1 MPNKITTDGVVLK
14 ETSIGESDR
23 VVTILSRE
31 LGIIRAFVT
40 GAKKV
45 GSKNSAATSLLCYG
59 TYSVYKTKDAYRV
72 SESEPKEMFFELRQD
87 IEKLA
92 VAQYISELCVFMAPQ
107 EKMQKCFYV

>member
-59 TYSVYKTKDAYRV
+59 TYSVYKTK
-72 SESEPKEMFFELRQD
+72 K
-87 IEKLA
+87 
-92 VAQYISELCVFMAPQ
+92 
-107 EKMQKCFYV
+107 